1 MLPSILG
8 RQCKIEVAQAKSSIK
23 NPLVVSPMSSFKVN
37 ISLEASFTSQELAD
51 FFSALA
57 QSEKGNVQPLVRILH
72 PIAEPPPP
80 PTPIPAEAEEAEAET
95 ETETAPETPSQPVPE
110 PAVTDAVKRTLMNTE
125 ISCERLNS
133 IIRRHNWSRGQ
144 KARIERKW
152 GFSKASCF
160 ARIGFHFG
168 DYSLMNGQVSTED
181 QLLQWVRAKGF
192 QGAF

>member
-1 MLPSILG
+1 M
-8 RQCKIEVAQAKSSIK
+8 CFDMKAQTY
-23 NPLVVSPMSSFKVN
+23 LFPMSSFKVN

-51 FFSALA
+51 FFTALA

-72 PIAEPPPP
+72 PVEPPPP
-80 PTPIPAEAEEAEAET
+80 PTPLPVETEEAET
-95 ETETAPETPSQPVPE
+95 EAEPPPQPVPE
-110 PAVTDAVKRTLMNTE
+110 PLVSDAVKRSLMNTE

-160 ARIGFHFG
+160 ARIGLHFG
-168 DYSLMNGQVSTED
+168 DYSLMNGSVSTEE
-181 QLLQWVRAKGF
+181 QLLDWVRAHGF